1 MKRHSAVNAVYRTYF
16 KGPMPARAFIGRF
29 KPGRR
34 MRSFRF
40 SWLMP
45 PLIALSVYSG
55 GTGALAKDVEEP
67 SALTQALK
75 AGHLARKTCDWVF
88 IAKRPASTVSFV
100 DDNDGKI
107 EQVRDP
113 EIDDA
118 RHLVSVP
125 FAASDTPRLAAFR
138 GDFGCVLLP
147 IGAQASFLD
156 RLPSPPPRQVQPAAA
171 TAAWPQGDVINTH
184 RRKLPDQKRRA
195 IAAIVDGA
203 FTGKYGPLARTS
215 GVVVVYHGQIVAEQY
230 RSGMDYR
237 TPIRTYSAAKSFAS
251 TMIGVAIQKGYLD
264 SVNERLTVP
273 QWKSAD
279 PRSEITYDQL
289 LHMKS
294 GLSNPRPDEGGYTPM
309 AYDGGE
315 NVSDESWRR
324 TQIRPPGKTW
334 LYANLDV
341 LLAISSLRNKINDDV
356 KYWSILPDLFSTLN
370 MRDTVAETD
379 AFGNY
384 VLSSM
389 VQSTPRDLARLGLL
403 YLADG
408 VWNGVRILPRGWTE
422 YVARPTDWTDRVA
435 TGPIAISVKPER
447 GYGAF
452 FWLPRLASD
461 IPAGSYMAHGNGGNR
476 MFVLPAKNLV
486 ITRMANDVDSL
497 CHGTECFDEDRFFS
511 DIARAL

>member
-1 MKRHSAVNAVYRTYF
+1 MRASAVLTAF
-16 KGPMPARAFIGRF
+16 AGWAIWAGPCAAQVEHAPASPR
-29 KPGRR
+29 
-34 MRSFRF
+34 
-40 SWLMP
+40 L
-45 PLIALSVYSG
+45 ALASAEN
-55 GTGALAKDVEEP
+55 GAPAKDVGGP

-88 IAKRPASTVSFV
+88 IAKRSASTVGSV
-100 DDNDGKI
+100 DDHEGEI
-107 EQVRDP
+107 EQVRAP
-113 EIDDA
+113 EINEA
-118 RHLVSVP
+118 LHLVSVP

-138 GDFGCVLLP
+138 GDFGCILLP

-156 RLPSPPPRQVQPAAA
+156 KLPSPPPRHLQPAAA
-171 TAAWPQGDVINTH
+171 TAAWPQGDVTH
-184 RRKLPDQKRRA
+184 PERRELSDEKRRS

-215 GVVVVYHGQIVAEQY
+215 GVVVVYRGEIVAEQY

-251 TMIGVAIQKGYLD
+251 TMIGIAVQKGHLGG
-264 SVNERLTVP
+264 VNDKLTIP

-309 AYDGGE
+309 AYDGGVDVAE
-315 NVSDESWRR
+315 ASWRR
-324 TQIRPPGKTW
+324 TLVRPPGKTW
-334 LYANLDV
+334 LYSNLDV
-341 LLAISSLRNKINDDV
+341 LLAVSSLRNKINDDV
-356 KYWSILPDLFSTLN
+356 AYWSILPDLFSTLN

-379 AFGNY
+379 AYGNY

-389 VQSTPRDLARLGLL
+389 VQTTPRDLARLGLL

-408 VWNGVRILPRGWTE
+408 VWNGVRILPKGWVN
-422 YVARPTDWTDRVA
+422 YVAKPTDWTDRVT
-435 TGPIAISVKPER
+435 TGPIAISVKPEN

-476 MFVLPAKNLV
+476 MFVLPARNL
-486 ITRMANDVDSL
+486 IIARMANDATSR